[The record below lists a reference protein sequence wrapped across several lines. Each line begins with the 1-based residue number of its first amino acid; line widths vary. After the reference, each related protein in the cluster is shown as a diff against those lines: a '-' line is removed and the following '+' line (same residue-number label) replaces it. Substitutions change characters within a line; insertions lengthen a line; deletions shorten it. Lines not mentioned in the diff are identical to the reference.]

1 MSSEFGQPELIRITP
16 APIDENLRKLEA
28 KFIAEEVVRL
38 QKIGRNAIINKNSKH
53 YTRAKINTIRF
64 F

>member
-28 KFIAEEVVRL
+28 KVIAGEIAKL
-38 QKIGRNAIINKNSKH
+38 QKSPSS
-53 YTRAKINTIRF
+53 TISFR
-64 F
+64 